1 MRILGFSVPLI
12 ILLIGAYII
21 GAKYPG
27 LFNRAKSAAA
37 SAAS

>member
-27 LFNRAKSAAA
+27 LFNKAKAAVPGA
-37 SAAS
+37 